1 MSSAASTLSTG
12 RAPTNTTELTS
23 FVIFESMQVGETISK
38 QIVDS
43 VKRSRKTLIVLSENY
58 MQSNWTKLEFQAAK
72 NLTKKDNIEV
82 CRDC

>member
-1 MSSAASTLSTG
+1 MK
-12 RAPTNTTELTS
+12 
-23 FVIFESMQVGETISK
+23 VGETISK